1 MKVIVGKAYGH
12 KTPIFAA
19 QMSAVIFHPWWD
31 VPASI
36 ARNELQPKAAQDPGY
51 LARNHYEIVATAGGG
66 SRIRQKPGAD
76 NALGF
81 LKFVF
86 PNRFN
91 VYMHGTPATELFS
104 RTRRDFSHGCI
115 RVEFPERLAQWVLK
129 NTAGWPRE
137 RIRAAIEDSK
147 TLQVGLNRPIPV
159 LIVYGTAIAGEDG
172 MARFFDDIYGY
183 DAQLT
188 RTLA

>member
-36 ARNELQPKAAQDPGY
+36 ARYELQPKAAQDPGY

-76 NALGF
+76 YAQGY

-104 RTRRDFSHGCI
+104 RTRRDFSHGCFC
-115 RVEFPERLAQWVLK
+115 VVFLVCFVLWVLVVLV
-129 NTAGWPRE
+129 GWFR
-137 RIRAAIEDSK
+137 
-147 TLQVGLNRPIPV
+147 VWFCV
-159 LIVYGTAIAGEDG
+159 V
-172 MARFFDDIYGY
+172 F
-183 DAQLT
+183 
-188 RTLA
+188 